1 MKAISILSAAA
12 LLVSSVNAGN
22 DPRECEG
29 EEGVSCIFVEIV
41 QCHHSIWSGSLHP
54 TDYSFTPALSHAK
67 FRTHWK

>member
-41 QCHHSIWSGSLHP
+41 HAIIAFGQDLCTQPIILSPRSIS
-54 TDYSFTPALSHAK
+54 
-67 FRTHWK
+67 R